1 MEDND
6 YLADYLKEKMAAD
19 FNVVT
24 VKSAENCLNILKVTQ
39 VNLVVTDIG
48 MPGMGG
54 VELCRRVRG
63 NTETSKLPI
72 IVISA
77 IASERVK
84 TDCVLSGANI
94 YIEKPFTI
102 DYLTASV
109 NSLLNMDQ
117 SGKSAMDTPPPKI
130 VVDDRDTRFLSNLNS
145 VIERHIGDE
154 SFSVKQLEA
163 ELFMS
168 HSSLNRKMA
177 SLLNTTPVDYIRATR
192 LKAAAVILK
201 EQKVN
206 ITEVC
211 YMVGFSTPA
220 YFSKCFKDYFGV
232 TPAEY
237 VNAV

>member
-1 MEDND
+1 
-6 YLADYLKEKMAAD
+6 
-19 FNVVT
+19 
-24 VKSAENCLNILKVTQ
+24 
-39 VNLVVTDIG
+39 
-48 MPGMGG
+48 
-54 VELCRRVRG
+54 
-63 NTETSKLPI
+63 
-72 IVISA
+72 
-77 IASERVK
+77 
-84 TDCVLSGANI
+84 
-94 YIEKPFTI
+94 
-102 DYLTASV
+102 
-109 NSLLNMDQ
+109 MDQ

-201 EQKVN
+201 EQKMN